1 MTLLSCFKIYYKL
14 ESTAIIAKL
23 TMFIALISLY
33 DELSLLASY
42 INKLMKVFQAY
53 KIIFIGFLEIVF
65 CTKKRKLS
73 GFMIGAIFSR
83 RHQKIYGSPPTFDA
97 NSL

>member
-33 DELSLLASY
+33 DELSLLALY

-73 GFMIGAIFSR
+73 EWFHDWSHFFTKTSKDLRLTPHI
-83 RHQKIYGSPPTFDA
+83 
-97 NSL
+97 